1 VKVIDVYVEC
11 EVLTVRLQLG
21 PRSRT
26 SVLETLVLKAVDA
39 GVTTMQGLADLFG
52 LTPRLMVDL
61 LGDLW
66 RRQRVFFEFDE
77 FGAETIRLS
86 PLAAEELAKLP
97 EGHAIDAALS
107 IPDTEDVLLDTLTGR
122 VLPMTAGRFAP
133 GRANLVIT
141 RSSQDWT
148 AANVEPDALAAALN
162 RSLERRKD
170 TGLDG
175 DMQVLQAY
183 LAPKDLTKAAFTK
196 FAPLS
201 VQAGLDGGRL
211 VVRVVDKSLPSHV
224 QLQAESRLQLLV
236 ETEPESS
243 FVQALRGAA
252 DQVVDRRDDIHQD
265 LAGFVAAAG
274 PLVHTAPANRR
285 RDHDRTASRADNLV
299 ARVKDMA
306 ERQMSVTVVRTSEE
320 HRRAIVDL
328 IDAAAKQVVI
338 SVPWLKY
345 RGGIESYVDALK
357 RAVRRGVE
365 VTVLWGIDRDEGPLD
380 PRVVDALHDVERVR
394 LASGGTGAV
403 RYDRAQPA
411 HVHAKV
417 VLVDDRQAL
426 VTSKNFAS
434 HGEHAEVGLVVR
446 AADDAPAPVLDEL
459 LEWTHQTSPNYDHAC
474 AIIRDRNVFGDRSRA
489 MPHVVPPR
497 PEFAEELE
505 TVPEDATSVALWSRS
520 WATFGASLADS
531 VSELGPVVGVVRD
544 HLHSYLLWDGLGVA
558 RSRVLISSD
567 QFSAAVVNDGFVERI
582 RQCLRRGVNV
592 ALVYRRTH
600 RQRDDD
606 ECLQKLRALADGP
619 VRDGAGRLTVV
630 HDGQSHA
637 KVLVIDDEVVVGSYN
652 FLSFEGRSGAG
663 RRKQRSEIS
672 LRVLSSTLADDISR
686 PMLGDQWAGWSG
698 NVRRTVAAQRDVAR
712 GQVDIAATRVLAA
725 LRRTGSSFDPK
736 EIVAACRPLPSPF
749 DVADVLAECGAT
761 DDELIRLNA
770 TMYSFTEQDGAD
782 HRHWGRLL
790 FGSLWAGHDWRS
802 AYAVRLALPDDGAP
816 VSVLLSAAAT
826 AFGAPSLPK
835 LIASAMEDD
844 YRALCAYASV
854 DLLLN
859 GCGDLIEPVE
869 LLAEFATDD
878 RVRAFAA
885 AAVAHVTTR
894 GQLPIQALRSRAATA
909 RTATVSDEIWDRVR
923 TTLTAFERYDPN
935 CANGDATKDY
945 LAGDAGPLAV
955 LRGIVERKDAARLGT
970 WTGDNGTNEGHWL
983 DDATRAAKQPLL
995 TDNRRK
1001 SMLIKSSAVL
1011 RAVRRATN
1019 DLRALGPTTDRVIT
1033 GDELTEIDAIAEHAR
1048 QLKESLPAEPRYV
1061 PAVWAFEKLTNAVR
1075 GEADV

>member
-66 RRQRVFFEFDE
+66 RTQRVFFEFDE

-86 PLAAEELAKLP
+86 PPAAEELAKLP

-107 IPDTEDVLLDTLTGR
+107 TPDTEDVLLDTLTGR

-133 GRANLVIT
+133 GRANLVVT
-141 RSSQDWT
+141 RTPQDWT
-148 AANVEPDALAAALN
+148 AASVEPDALAAALN

-170 TGLDG
+170 TGLEG

-196 FAPLS
+196 FVPLS
-201 VQAGLDGGRL
+201 VQAGVDGGRL

-224 QLQAESRLQLLV
+224 QSQAENRLQLLV
-236 ETEPESS
+236 ETESESG

-252 DQVVDRRDDIHQD
+252 DQVADRRDDVHQD
-265 LAGFVAAAG
+265 LASFVAAAG
-274 PLVHTAPANRR
+274 TLVHTAPANRR

-299 ARVKDMA
+299 ARVHDMA
-306 ERQMSVTVVRTSEE
+306 ERQMSVTVVRSSEE
-320 HRRAIVDL
+320 HRRVIVDM
-328 IDAAAKQVVI
+328 IDAAVRQVVI

-345 RGGIESYVDALK
+345 RGGVESYVDALK

-380 PRVVDALHDVERVR
+380 TRVVDALHDVERVR
-394 LASGGTGAV
+394 LASGGGGAV

-446 AADDAPAPVLDEL
+446 AADDTPAPVLDEL
-459 LEWTHQTSPNYDHAC
+459 LEWAHQTSPNYDHAC
-474 AIIRDRNVFGDRSRA
+474 AIIRDRNVFGDRSQA
-489 MPHVVPPR
+489 LPHVVPPR

-505 TVPEDATSVALWSRS
+505 TAPEDATSVALWSRS

-531 VSELGPVVGVVRD
+531 VSELRPVVGVVRD
-544 HLHSYLLWDGLGVA
+544 HLHSYLLWDGLGA
-558 RSRVLISSD
+558 SHSRVLISSD
-567 QFSAAVVNDGFVERI
+567 QFSSAVVNDGFVERI

-600 RQRDDD
+600 RQHDDD
-606 ECLQKLRALADGP
+606 ECLQKLRALADTP
-619 VRDGAGRLTVV
+619 VRDGAGRLLVV
-630 HDGQSHA
+630 HDEQNHA
-637 KVLVIDDEVVVGSYN
+637 KVLVIDDDVVVGSYN
-652 FLSFEGRSGAG
+652 YLSFEGKSGAG

-672 LRVLSSTLADDISR
+672 LRVLSSALADDISR
-686 PMLGDQWAGWSG
+686 PMLGNQWAGWSG
-698 NVRRTVAAQRDVAR
+698 NVRRAVAAQRDVAR
-712 GQVDIAATRVLAA
+712 GPVDVAATRVLAA
-725 LRRTGSSFDPK
+725 LRRTGSSFKPK

-761 DDELIRLNA
+761 DDELVRLNA
-770 TMYSFTEQDGAD
+770 TMYSFTEQDSAD
-782 HRHWGRLL
+782 HPHWGRLL

-802 AYAVRLALPDDGAP
+802 AYAVRLALPGDGAP

-835 LIASAMEDD
+835 LLVSALEED
-844 YRALCAYASV
+844 YSTLCAYASA

-859 GCGDLIEPVE
+859 GGELVEPVE
-869 LLAEFATDD
+869 MLAAFATDGP
-878 RVRAFAA
+878 VQAFAA
-885 AAVAHVTTR
+885 AAVAHVSTR
-894 GQLPIQALRSRAATA
+894 GQLPVQALLSRAATA
-909 RTATVSDEIWDRVR
+909 RTEAISDGIWDGVR
-923 TTLTAFERYDPN
+923 TPLTAFERYDPN
-935 CANGDATKDY
+935 CVNGDATKDY
-945 LAGDAGPLAV
+945 LVGDAGPLAV
-955 LRGIVERKDAARLGT
+955 LRDIVDRRDAARLEN

-983 DDATRAAKQPLL
+983 DDATRAARQPLL
-995 TDNRRK
+995 TDNRRR
-1001 SMLIKSSAVL
+1001 SMLVKSSAVL

-1019 DLRALGPTTDRVIT
+1019 ELRALSPISDRVIT
-1033 GDELTEIDAIAEHAR
+1033 GDELAEIEAIADQAR
-1048 QLKESLPAEPRYV
+1048 QLRRSLPTEPRYE
-1061 PAVWAFEKLTNAVR
+1061 PAVWALEKLTKAVR

>member
-1 VKVIDVYVEC
+1 MKMIDVYVEC

-26 SVLETLVLKAVDA
+26 SVLETLVLKAIDA

-66 RRQRVFFEFDE
+66 RTQRIFFEFDDFRVE
-77 FGAETIRLS
+77 KIRLS
-86 PLAAEELAKLP
+86 LLAAEELAKLP
-97 EGHAIDAALS
+97 EGQAVDASLS
-107 IPDTEDVLLDTLTGR
+107 TSDTEDVLLDTLTGR

-133 GRANLVIT
+133 GKANLVVT
-141 RSSQDWT
+141 RSQRDWT

-201 VQAGLDGGRL
+201 VQAGVDGGRL
-211 VVRVVDKSLPSHV
+211 VVRVVDKSLLAHV
-224 QLQAESRLQLLV
+224 QLQAERRLQLLV
-236 ETEPESS
+236 ENEPASG

-252 DQVVDRRDDIHQD
+252 DQIVDRRDDIHQD
-265 LAGFVAAAG
+265 LAGLVAAAE

-299 ARVKDMA
+299 ARVDDMA
-306 ERQMSVTVVRTSEE
+306 ARQMSVTVVRTFEE
-320 HRRAIVDL
+320 HRQAIVDL
-328 IDAAAKQVVI
+328 IDAATKQVVI
-338 SVPWLKY
+338 SLPWLKY
-345 RGGIESYVDALK
+345 RGGIENYVDALK
-357 RAVRRGVE
+357 RAVRRDVV
-365 VTVLWGIDRDEGPLD
+365 VTVLWGIDRDEGPLET
-380 PRVVDALHDVERVR
+380 RVVDAFHDVERVR

-403 RYDRAQPA
+403 RYDRIQPA

-434 HGEHAEVGLVVR
+434 QGEHAEVGLVVR
-446 AADDAPAPVLDEL
+446 AADDTPAPVLDEL
-459 LEWTHQTSPNYDHAC
+459 LEWAHQTSPNYDHAC
-474 AIIRDRNVFGDRSRA
+474 AIIRDRNVFGNRSRTL
-489 MPHVVPPR
+489 PLVVPPR
-497 PEFAEELE
+497 PRFDAELE
-505 TVPEDATSVALWSRS
+505 TAPEDATSVTLWSRS
-520 WATFGASLADS
+520 WATFGTSLATS
-531 VSELGPVVGVVRD
+531 VTELGPVVGVVRD
-544 HLHSYLLWDGLGVA
+544 HLHSYLLWDGLGTA
-558 RSRVLISSD
+558 RTRVLISSD

-582 RQCLRRGVNV
+582 GQCLRRGVNV

-606 ECLQKLRALADGP
+606 ECLRKLRALVSTP
-619 VRDGAGRLTVV
+619 VRDGVGRLFVV
-630 HDGQSHA
+630 HDEQSHA
-637 KVLVIDDEVVVGSYN
+637 KVLVIDDEAVVGSYN

-672 LRVLSSTLADDISR
+672 LRVLSSAVADDISR
-686 PMLGDQWAGWSG
+686 PMLGEHWADWSG
-698 NVRRTVAAQRDVAR
+698 NARRTVSAQRDAAR
-712 GQVDIAATRVLAA
+712 GQVDIAAARVLAA

-736 EIVAACRPLPSPF
+736 EVVAACRPLPSPF
-749 DVADVLAECGAT
+749 DVADVLAECKAT
-761 DDELIRLNA
+761 DDELVRLHA
-770 TMYSFTEQDGAD
+770 TMYSFTEQDGAE
-782 HRHWGRLL
+782 HRRWGRLL
-790 FGSLWAGHDWRS
+790 FDSLWAGHDWRS

-816 VSVLLSAAAT
+816 VSVLLAAAAT

-844 YRALCAYASV
+844 YRALCAYASA

-859 GCGDLIEPVE
+859 GSGDLIEPVE

-878 RVRAFAA
+878 GVRTFAA
-885 AAVAHVTTR
+885 AAVTHVTTR
-894 GQLPIQALRSRAATA
+894 GQLPVQALRSRAATV
-909 RTATVSDEIWDRVR
+909 RTATASDEIWGRVR
-923 TTLTAFERYDPN
+923 TTLIAFERYVPN

-945 LAGDAGPLAV
+945 LVGDAGPLEI
-955 LRGIVERKDAARLGT
+955 LRDIVERKDAECLET

-983 DDATRAAKQPLL
+983 DDATHAAKQQLL

-1019 DLRALGPTTDRVIT
+1019 DLRTLGPIAGRVIT
-1033 GDELTEIDAIAEHAR
+1033 GDELAEIDAIAEHAR
-1048 QLKESLPAEPRYV
+1048 RLRESLPAEPRYE
-1061 PAVWAFEKLTNAVR
+1061 PAEWALEKLTNAAR

>member
-1 VKVIDVYVEC
+1 MKVIDVYVEC

-66 RRQRVFFEFDE
+66 RTQRVFFEFDD

-97 EGHAIDAALS
+97 EGQAVDAALS

-133 GRANLVIT
+133 GRANLVVT
-141 RSSQDWT
+141 RSHQDWT
-148 AANVEPDALAAALN
+148 AASVEPDALAAALN

-183 LAPKDLTKAAFTK
+183 LAPKDLTKASFTK

-201 VQAGLDGGRL
+201 VQAGVDGGRL
-211 VVRVVDKSLPSHV
+211 VVRVVDKSLPAHL

-236 ETEPESS
+236 ETESESG
-243 FVQALRGAA
+243 FVRALRGVA
-252 DQVVDRRDDIHQD
+252 DQVADRRDDIHQD
-265 LAGFVAAAG
+265 MAGFVAAAS
-274 PLVHTAPANRR
+274 PLVLAAPANRR

-299 ARVKDMA
+299 ARVHDMA
-306 ERQMSVTVVRTSEE
+306 DRQMSVTVVRTSEE

-345 RGGIESYVDALK
+345 RGGVENYVDALK

-365 VTVLWGIDRDEGPLD
+365 VTVLWGIDRDEGPLET
-380 PRVVDALHDVERVR
+380 RVVDALHDVERVR

-434 HGEHAEVGLVVR
+434 QGEHAEVGLVVR
-446 AADDAPAPVLDEL
+446 AADDTPAPVLDEL
-459 LEWTHQTSPNYDHAC
+459 LEWAHQTSPNYDHAS
-474 AIIRDRNVFGDRSRA
+474 AIIRDRYVFGNRSRVL
-489 MPHVVPPR
+489 PHVVPLR
-497 PEFAEELE
+497 PEFADELE
-505 TVPEDATSVALWSRS
+505 TAPEGSTSVVLWSRS

-531 VSELGPVVGVVRD
+531 VSELGAVVGVVRD
-544 HLHSYLLWDGLGVA
+544 HLHSYLLWDGLGAA

-582 RQCLRRGVNV
+582 RQCLQRGVNV

-600 RQRDDD
+600 RQSDDD
-606 ECLQKLRALADGP
+606 ECLQKLRALAGAP
-619 VRDGAGRLTVV
+619 VRDGVGSLLVV
-630 HDGQSHA
+630 HDEQSHA

-672 LRVLSSTLADDISR
+672 LRVLSSVLVEDVSQ

-698 NVRRTVAAQRDVAR
+698 SVRRTVAAQRDVAR
-712 GQVDIAATRVLAA
+712 GQVDIAAARVLVA

-782 HRHWGRLL
+782 HLHWGRLL

-835 LIASAMEDD
+835 LIASASEED
-844 YRALCAYASV
+844 YHALCAYASA

-859 GCGDLIEPVE
+859 GSGDLIEPIE
-869 LLAEFATDD
+869 LLAEFVTDD
-878 RVRAFAA
+878 CVQAFAG

-894 GQLPIQALRSRAATA
+894 GQLPVQALRSRAAIA

-923 TTLTAFERYDPN
+923 TPLAAFERYDPN
-935 CANGDATKDY
+935 CVNGCATKEY
-945 LAGDAGPLAV
+945 LVGDAGSLAV
-955 LRGIVERKDAARLGT
+955 LRDVVEQKDAARLET
-970 WTGDNGTNEGHWL
+970 WMVDNGTNEGHWL
-983 DDATRAAKQPLL
+983 DDATHAAKQPLL

-1019 DLRALGPTTDRVIT
+1019 ELRALGPITDRVIT
-1033 GDELTEIDAIAEHAR
+1033 GNELAEIDAIAEHAR
-1048 QLKESLPAEPRYV
+1048 QLRESLPAEPRYE
-1061 PAVWAFEKLTNAVR
+1061 PGVWALEKLTNAIR